1 MSIMFPPSYGDEE
14 ESRRRLEE
22 FRAEV
27 PDGSTMAALVDHL
40 LWDDDLD
47 GEEEWPR

>member
-1 MSIMFPPSYGDEE
+1 MTGPTDAEREE
-14 ESRRRLEE
+14 GRQRLEE
-22 FRAEV
+22 FRGEV